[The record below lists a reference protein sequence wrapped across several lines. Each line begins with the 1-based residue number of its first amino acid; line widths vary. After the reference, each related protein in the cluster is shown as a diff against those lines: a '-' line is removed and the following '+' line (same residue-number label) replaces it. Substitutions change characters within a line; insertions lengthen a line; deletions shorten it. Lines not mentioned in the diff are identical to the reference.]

1 MCSTAGTS
9 VMLCCLCVLAES
21 HRVRKHLPVQTHSCN
36 QLRTAHL
43 LQNEVVMTPP
53 HLEPHS
59 PLEQPTMVLNL
70 SCIVCQLRAFSYGQ
84 SQETDPAE
92 VGLSNLTSGSCHGDK
107 PVPAKFCPFLMCI
120 SSCCVQLVC
129 EHCGLSQMWSWCVC
143 MCISAL

>member
-92 VGLSNLTSGSCHGDK
+92 VGLSNLTGGSCHGDK
-107 PVPAKFCPFLMCI
+107 PVYCWANDWPVLPI
-120 SSCCVQLVC
+120 SDV
-129 EHCGLSQMWSWCVC
+129 H
-143 MCISAL
+143 